1 MWVAVTKVDRT
12 ERITNTE
19 VSGAPLPALVITE
32 DILRSQPAKCSNVT
46 TTSGRERGQG
56 GVTEAL

>member
-19 VSGAPLPALVITE
+19 VSAPPLPALVITE
-32 DILRSQPAKCSNVT
+32 DILRSQPAQCSNVT
-46 TTSGRERGQG
+46 TTSGGERG
-56 GVTEAL
+56 

>member
-19 VSGAPLPALVITE
+19 VSGPPLPALVITE

-46 TTSGRERGQG
+46 TTSGGERG
-56 GVTEAL
+56 